1 MKVKKCKITPFS
13 QNKTHMQHITDQTL
27 YREYRPKKGMEMIDK
42 CDSVPKYKTTSTAEG
57 KVRP

>member
-1 MKVKKCKITPFS
+1 
-13 QNKTHMQHITDQTL
+13 MQHITDQTL